1 LNLGWAG
8 GHARELPYFPRRR
21 ARLPALM
28 PVTYRNSELRLA
40 DPSTRSIK
48 LPRPARS
55 TKIGLLIAVGFAVVS
70 AIVVVVLKVEWT
82 SSAPTNK
89 VSDPSVVIGT
99 FITLYGLFIGAF
111 GVLVGFV
118 ANKGHGTDLMEVLR
132 VAAIALLAG
141 GALMDLLRVL
151 DSTNDL
157 FTAATSGLS
166 YRALA
171 DTVRDFRIYFFVN
184 MLVATFGIAVASLL
198 PGSPD

>member
-1 LNLGWAG
+1 VADSSTSSLK
-8 GHARELPYFPRRR
+8 
-21 ARLPALM
+21 
-28 PVTYRNSELRLA
+28 LRQPNEA
-40 DPSTRSIK
+40 TQK
-48 LPRPARS
+48 
-55 TKIGLLIAVGFAVVS
+55 GLLLAFAVAVVT
-70 AIVVVVLKVEWT
+70 AIVVVLLKFEWA

-118 ANKGHGTDLMEVLR
+118 VKKRGTDLLEVLR

-141 GALMDLLRVL
+141 AALMDLLRVL

-157 FTAATSGLS
+157 YTAATSGLS

-171 DTVRDFRIYFFVN
+171 DTVRDFKIYFFVN
-184 MLVATFGIAVASLL
+184 MLVATFSIVVACVL
-198 PGSPD
+198 PGSPE